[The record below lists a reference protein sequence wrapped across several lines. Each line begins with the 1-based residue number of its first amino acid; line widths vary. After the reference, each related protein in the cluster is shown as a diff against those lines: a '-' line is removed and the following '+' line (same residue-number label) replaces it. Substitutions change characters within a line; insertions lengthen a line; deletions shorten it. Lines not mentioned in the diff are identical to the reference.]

1 MKKHILLT
9 AAALICLGGTAMAQ
23 DAANGEK
30 IFAKCKACHQVGDGA
45 KNGVGPTL
53 NGVIGRKAGTG
64 EGFKYSAAMIAAGAE
79 QNIVWTVENID
90 KYLEN
95 PRDFIKNNK
104 MAFVGL
110 KKPEERA
117 DVIEY
122 LKKFSPK
129 Q

>member
-23 DAANGEK
+23 DAASGEK
-30 IFAKCKACHQVGDGA
+30 VFAKCKACHQVGDGA

-53 NGVIGRKAGTG
+53 NGIIGRKAGTV
-64 EGFKYSAAMIAAGAE
+64 EGFKYSAAMTAAGAE
-79 QNIVWTVENID
+79 QNLVWTVENID

-122 LKKFSPK
+122 LKKFSP
-129 Q
+129 QQ